1 MVVCYVSKNYLT
13 EIFHIFQ
20 EKSSKF
26 NFCLRK
32 CKQNLPDLCSDFS
45 HVSND
50 PCPVLVPFWL
60 VNKKSV
66 Y

>member
-13 EIFHIFQ
+13 EIFHIQ

-26 NFCLRK
+26 CLKK

-45 HVSND
+45 HGSW
-50 PCPVLVPFWL
+50 PMPWFGAILAGEQ
-60 VNKKSV
+60 KKCIL
-66 Y
+66 